1 MEQNNNNRPKMPKF
15 NMSWIYIMV
24 LIALVAF
31 YFSGGDSIGGG
42 MNKKA
47 TYTEFKAYVDSG
59 YAQKVEVNKGDNQLK
74 MYVKGEYIRKI
85 FKSGTDKVGKNPYL
99 EVEYGSVDKVEEWGK
114 KRLAY
119 AIDYKTEGYYVLVNF
134 QGEAE
139 LPKELERNLQISDSV
154 IRYQV
159 IKQIERKV
167 GIKPRAVRP
176 APVAAPV
183 AAPAVEAE
191 PAAEAPVETPAAE

>member
-1 MEQNNNNRPKMPKF
+1 
-15 NMSWIYIMV
+15 
-24 LIALVAF
+24 
-31 YFSGGDSIGGG
+31 
-42 MNKKA
+42 MNKYEVVYIIDPAVEDEARKA
-47 TYTEFKAYVDSG
+47 LINRFNELITG
-59 YAQKVEVNKGDNQLK
+59 NG
-74 MYVKGEYIRKI
+74 
-85 FKSGTDKVGKNPYL
+85 
-99 EVEYGSVDKVEEWGK
+99 GSVDKVEEWGK

-134 QGEAE
+134 QAEAE

-176 APVAAPV
+176 APVAPA
-183 AAPAVEAE
+183 AAPAVEAA
-191 PAAEAPVETPAAE
+191 PAEAPVETPAAE

>member
-1 MEQNNNNRPKMPKF
+1 MEMNKYEVVYIIDPAVEDEARKALINRF
-15 NMSWIYIMV
+15 ND
-24 LIALVAF
+24 LIAEN
-31 YFSGGDSIGGG
+31 GG
-42 MNKKA
+42 
-47 TYTEFKAYVDSG
+47 T
-59 YAQKVEVNKGDNQLK
+59 
-74 MYVKGEYIRKI
+74 
-85 FKSGTDKVGKNPYL
+85 
-99 EVEYGSVDKVEEWGK
+99 VDKVEEWGK

>member
-1 MEQNNNNRPKMPKF
+1 
-15 NMSWIYIMV
+15 
-24 LIALVAF
+24 
-31 YFSGGDSIGGG
+31 
-42 MNKKA
+42 MNKYEVVYIIDPAVEDEARKA
-47 TYTEFKAYVDSG
+47 LINRFNELITG
-59 YAQKVEVNKGDNQLK
+59 NG
-74 MYVKGEYIRKI
+74 
-85 FKSGTDKVGKNPYL
+85 
-99 EVEYGSVDKVEEWGK
+99 GSVDKVEEWGR

-134 QGEAE
+134 QAEAD

-176 APVAAPV
+176 APVAPVAPA

>member
-1 MEQNNNNRPKMPKF
+1 
-15 NMSWIYIMV
+15 
-24 LIALVAF
+24 
-31 YFSGGDSIGGG
+31 
-42 MNKKA
+42 MNKYEVVYIIDPAVEDEARKA
-47 TYTEFKAYVDSG
+47 LINRFNELITG
-59 YAQKVEVNKGDNQLK
+59 NG
-74 MYVKGEYIRKI
+74 
-85 FKSGTDKVGKNPYL
+85 
-99 EVEYGSVDKVEEWGK
+99 GSVDKVEEWGR

-134 QGEAE
+134 QAEAD

-183 AAPAVEAE
+183 AAPVVEAE